1 MKNPFKNILPTYELH
16 IAKLIREKYELDE
29 SLFSQT
35 GNVIFANFRQVRIL
49 TEKINKHRS
58 IEHHISPAE
67 LNAAGLLDEI
77 YHIAIKNYFK
87 KLFPNAFNN
96 AIQFAKEKLG
106 EEKFETLLFDFT
118 IIFPPKDVYTNKKSA
133 EEYLNGFSGKQ
144 SNKEILTEELILLHL
159 ANKNMAFEKLKELF
173 DENYLPDNKL
183 YYKTLETIKTYFS
196 GEEFKLKIGNK
207 VSNLFDFLSEPF
219 NVAPNDIWKQLEFI
233 KNEWGIFID
242 DKLIQKILSGKDL
255 FAESI
260 IFNEEPF
267 IGGGGAPTVVPRY
280 KGKPI
285 GAENLVLG
293 KSRFKYAEDSVEEY
307 DEPEQFTPDTNWMP
321 NLVLIAKN
329 IYVWLDQLSK
339 KHKREIKTLDQI
351 PIEDLQQLKK
361 WNINGLWLI
370 GVWERSPASK
380 KIKHLMGNTDAVASA
395 YSLYDYQ
402 IANDLGGEEAYQIFN
417 NKAKLAGIRLAS
429 DMVPNHTGIY
439 SKWIIEHPEYFI
451 SLDYSPFPNYSFTG
465 PNLSENPDIEI
476 RIEDGYWEKKDAAVV
491 FEYINI
497 KTKDIKYIYHGNDGT
512 NMPWNDTAQLNL
524 LKAEV
529 REALIQKI
537 FDVARKFS
545 VIRFDAAMTLAK
557 KHFARL
563 WFPQPGKGGDIPSRS
578 DFAIS
583 RKHFDELFP
592 KEFWREVVDRINKE
606 MPDTLLLAEAFWL
619 MEGYFVRTLGMHR
632 VYNSAFMNMMMKEEN
647 AKYRELITNTLEFE
661 PEILKRYVNFMSNP
675 DEETAIE
682 QFGTEDKYFGV
693 LILMCTLPGLPMFA
707 HGQIEG
713 FTEKYGMEYKRAYYN
728 EEPKQWLIDRHERE
742 VFPILKQ
749 RKLFSEV
756 KNFWLFDFLKKSG
769 SVNENVFVYTNGLHN
784 KKSLVLFNNN
794 YKKTSGR
801 FYYSRLKIKGV
812 SKGKNNLSNITIS
825 EVFNIKNSDFHFY
838 IFKDLTSEQEY
849 IFNGKD
855 IHKKGLLI
863 KLNGYEYKVFVGVR
877 EIFDTSGFYYHYCK
891 SNLGK
896 GINNIDDDIK
906 RIKLNPVHNSFE
918 ELFNVGLIE
927 DYRKLRK
934 SKKNY
939 KRNSDLIFKILKE
952 NFENLLSTIQNYYNL
967 NYNDQII
974 SERFYNQ
981 IKNNLAVR
989 KFIKKELKKTG
1000 LKSDMELRKI
1010 FLELTKDNTQLF
1022 LLISFAISNIKKMFD
1037 EKIKTSSIP
1046 DLRLTIPIRKVLS
1059 RYIKD
1064 DGEVTRYIL
1073 LLNIILEYEDS
1084 FERLK
1089 NLQPAFLKL
1098 RSGKTIYLALEKVMP
1113 NVSSYFLTK
1122 EFVSSYI
1129 DVNDY
1134 KQKTYYSKER
1144 FEELINFLFLFS
1156 YIKYFELNNGK
1167 KELTVKEKNKMI
1179 RFFRKVN
1186 LLRKYFIKTSTKSK
1200 YLLKELKKN
1209 LTVKKDK

>member
-1 MKNPFKNILPTYELH
+1 MKIPFKNILPTYELH
-16 IAKLIREKYELDE
+16 IAKQIRKKYEIDE
-29 SLFSQT
+29 TLFSQA

-49 TEKINKHRS
+49 TEKINKYRS
-58 IEHHISPAE
+58 VEHHISPAE

-77 YHIAIKNYFK
+77 YHLAIKKYFR
-87 KLFPNAFNN
+87 KLYPNAFSGVIN
-96 AIQFAKEKLG
+96 FAMEKLG
-106 EEKFETLLFDFT
+106 NKNFEK
-118 IIFPPKDVYTNKKSA
+118 IITEFAKVFPPKEVYKNIKSVD
-133 EEYLNGFSGKQ
+133 EYINGFSEGR

-159 ANKNMAFEKLKELF
+159 ENRNRAFEKLKELF
-173 DENYLPDNKL
+173 DENYLQHSKL
-183 YYKTLETIKTYFS
+183 YTKTLETIKTYFS
-196 GEEFKLKIGNK
+196 QDNFKLEIGNK

-219 NVAPNDIWKQLEFI
+219 NVAPNDVWKQLEYI

-242 DKLIQKILSGKDL
+242 DTLIQKILSGKDL

-260 IFNEEPF
+260 EFKNEPF
-267 IGGGGAPTVVPRY
+267 IGGGGAPTIVPRY

-293 KSRFKYAEDSVEEY
+293 KSHFKYAEDSVEEY

-339 KHKREIKTLDQI
+339 KYKREINTLDKI
-351 PIEDLQQLKK
+351 PLEELQQLKK

-380 KIKHLMGNTDAVASA
+380 KIKHLMGNKDAVASA

-402 IANDLGGEEAYQIFN
+402 IANDLGGEEAYHIFN
-417 NKAKLAGIRLAS
+417 NNAKLAGIRLAS

-465 PNLSENPDIEI
+465 PNLSENPDIEV
-476 RIEDGYWEKKDAAVV
+476 RIEDGYWEKRDAAVV

-497 KTKDIKYIYHGNDGT
+497 KTKEIKYIYHGNDGT

-524 LKAEV
+524 LKEEV

-537 FDVARKFS
+537 IDVAKKFS
-545 VIRFDAAMTLAK
+545 IIRFDAAMTLAK

-578 DFAIS
+578 DFAMD
-583 RKHFDELFP
+583 RKQFDELFP
-592 KEFWREVVDRINKE
+592 NEFWREVVDRINAE

-632 VYNSAFMNMMMKEEN
+632 VYNSAFMNMMMNEEN

-728 EEPKQWLIDRHERE
+728 EEPKQWLVERHERE

-756 KNFWLFDFLKKSG
+756 ENFWLFDYLKKSG
-769 SVNENVFVYTNGLHN
+769 SVNENVFVYTNGLHS

-812 SKGKNNLSNITIS
+812 STEKNNLKNVTVPEI
-825 EVFNIKNSDFHFY
+825 FNIKNSDFHFY

-855 IHKKGLLI
+855 IHKKGLFI
-863 KLNGYEYKVFVGVR
+863 KLNGYEYKVFIGVR
-877 EIFDTSGFYYHYCK
+877 EVFDTSGFYYHYCK

-896 GINNIDDDIK
+896 GITNIDDDIK
-906 RIKLNPVHNSFE
+906 RIKLDPVHLSFE
-918 ELFNVGLIE
+918 KLFNIDLIE
-927 DYRKLRK
+927 EYRKLIK
-934 SKKNY
+934 SKKYY
-939 KRNSDLIFKILKE
+939 KNNSDFLLRELTEK
-952 NFENLLSTIQNYYNL
+952 FENLLNTIQNYYNL
-967 NYNDQII
+967 NYDNEII
-974 SERFYNQ
+974 SDRFYNQ
-981 IKNNLAVR
+981 IKNNFAVR
-989 KFIKKELKKTG
+989 KCIKKEFKKTG
-1000 LKSDMELRKI
+1000 LKSDMEIRKL
-1010 FLELTKDNTQLF
+1010 FLKLMKGNTQLF
-1022 LLISFAISNIKKMFD
+1022 LLIFFTISNIKKMFD
-1037 EKIKTSSIP
+1037 KKIKTSSIP
-1046 DLRLTIPIRKVLS
+1046 DLRLTIPIREVLS

-1064 DGEVTRYIL
+1064 DGEITRYIL
-1073 LLNIILEYEDS
+1073 LLNILLEYEDS

-1089 NLQPAFLKL
+1089 NLQPGFLKL
-1098 RSGKTIYLALEKVMP
+1098 RSGKTIYSALENVMP
-1113 NVSSYFLTK
+1113 NVSSYFLNK

-1129 DVNDY
+1129 DVNEY
-1134 KQKTYYSKER
+1134 KKKTYYSKER
-1144 FEELINFLFLFS
+1144 FEELINFLFFFS
-1156 YIKYFELNNGK
+1156 FVKYYDLNIKE
-1167 KELTVKEKNKMI
+1167 KEPATKEKNNTKK
-1179 RFFRKVN
+1179 FFRKVN
-1186 LLRKYFIKTSTKSK
+1186 LLRKYFIRTSTESK
-1200 YLLKELKKN
+1200 YLLKALKKN
-1209 LTVKKDK
+1209 LTVKEDE